1 MVDGDGWETMNQ
13 RRRKILFLTHRVP
26 FPPDKGDKIRTF
38 HQLDHLAVH
47 HDVYCAC
54 FLDSPEDR
62 LHAIALKRWCR
73 EVFTV
78 EWNRRGGAI
87 RAALGLFG
95 REPLTL
101 AAYDDS
107 RMRAQLAA
115 WSLEHSFDVV
125 VAFSA
130 CMAPYALCV
139 NARRR
144 VLDLCD
150 SDSAKWREYSRGA
163 WFPLSAIY
171 SVEGQRLRRFEL
183 TCVDR
188 FDATVVISNREHAE
202 LDSGGKLSRLHVI
215 GNGVDLPFAVPAKAS
230 EQGPVVSF
238 VGDMG
243 YRPNQAAV
251 IWFTRDVWPAVRRRM
266 IEAQF
271 VIVGR
276 NPPRNVIELG
286 EVPGITVTGG
296 VADVRK
302 YLMRSRVV
310 AAPLQIARGL
320 PNKVLEAM
328 AMQRPVVATSAVC
341 ECLDVERGRQLLVAD
356 DPGRFAAHVVR
367 LLRSDELCDRVG
379 QAGYRF
385 VAAYHSWADMMR
397 QYERLLLPEIRDM
410 RSRAQE
416 LPDRLTPFKGFFKNG
431 SQGPLLSSVTGVRG
445 SRRKPASQF
454 RQPQKML

>member
-1 MVDGDGWETMNQ
+1 MVDGEGWETMSQ

-78 EWNRRGGAI
+78 EWNRRRGAI
-87 RAALGLFG
+87 RAAMRMSG

-115 WSLEHSFDVV
+115 WSLEHVFDVV

-130 CMAPYALCV
+130 CMAPYALAV
-139 NARRR
+139 KANRR

-150 SDSAKWREYSRGA
+150 SDSAKWREYARASRI
-163 WFPLSAIY
+163 PLSMVY
-171 SVEGQRLRRFEL
+171 SAEGRRLRDFEL
-183 TCVDR
+183 ACVNQ
-188 FDATVVISNREHAE
+188 FDATVVISNRERAE
-202 LDSGGKLSRLHVI
+202 LDPDGKFDRLHVI
-215 GNGVDLPFAVPAKAS
+215 GNGVDLPFAVPARAS

-243 YRPNQAAV
+243 YRPNQDAV
-251 IWFTRDVWPAVRRRM
+251 IWFVRSVWPLVRRRM

-276 NPPRNVIELG
+276 NPPRSVVELG
-286 EVPGITVTGG
+286 EVPGVTVTGG

-302 YLMRSRVV
+302 YLVRSRVV

-341 ECLDVERGRQLLVAD
+341 ECLEVERGRHLMAAD
-356 DPGRFAAHVVR
+356 DPERFAMHVVR

-385 VAAYHSWADMMR
+385 VAACHGWADMMR
-397 QYERLLLPEIRDM
+397 QYERLLLPEIREAM
-410 RSRAQE
+410 ARAQKMPE
-416 LPDRLTPFKGFFKNG
+416 SLRPFASILKRADRSPLT
-431 SQGPLLSSVTGVRG
+431 SSVSTISSTRP
-445 SRRKPASQF
+445 KPVSHF
-454 RQPQKML
+454 R